1 MQKWC
6 SSIVCSQL
14 VVDLNVTI
22 QKKNGCHDLQSEHI
36 WTPSSTSWK
45 KTHPHR
51 LTWLFSVI
59 KGTLDNVIVRIKYV
73 FPHGYSFFPI
83 DNLNLYSFFMFGPM
97 KHSIFHEARDFPSDF
112 LLKTEVHRGFGG
124 GRQPSLLWVEG
135 AIGRACHWGEGAM
148 SLAKRIP
155 VWYLFFGA

>member
-1 MQKWC
+1 MVFIHCMFPISNRHEYSHSKKQLPWFAQWTHMNTIIYLMEKNNT
-6 SSIVCSQL
+6 SS
-14 VVDLNVTI
+14 
-22 QKKNGCHDLQSEHI
+22 
-36 WTPSSTSWK
+36 
-45 KTHPHR
+45 
-51 LTWLFSVI
+51 WLFSVI
-59 KGTLDNVIVRIKYV
+59 KGTLDNVIFRIKYV
-73 FPHGYSFFPI
+73 FPHGYFFFPI

-97 KHSIFHEARDFPSDF
+97 KHSIFHEARVFPSDF

-155 VWYLFFGA
+155 VWYLFFGV